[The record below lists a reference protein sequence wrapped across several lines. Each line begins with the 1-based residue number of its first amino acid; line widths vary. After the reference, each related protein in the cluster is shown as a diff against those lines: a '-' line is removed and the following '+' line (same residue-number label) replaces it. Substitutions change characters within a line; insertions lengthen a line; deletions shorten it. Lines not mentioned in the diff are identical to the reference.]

1 MPLKLGSSSP
11 SYRVGST
18 AVKTIRRGTSVAH
31 GFVGGNLSAASLYAA
46 ALDMVNAGNTAPT
59 AGGTLT
65 VNGVSLGS
73 YDYAVRSGETLSSF
87 TAADWF
93 TSTEDTRSAWCVVN
107 GNLTI
112 NSGVTFT
119 PSVRKLFTVLVVNG
133 NLTVNGTISMTA
145 RGANHSGTGNS
156 GGATTAGN
164 IRIITGTYSGV
175 TDPQVP
181 AAGGSALSGPGAS
194 SAGFTGNAGSGGG
207 TGGGGTGA
215 ASNPEPHAA
224 GGGAAGT
231 SFSGGSGGGGCT
243 AVATIGATTTAGRT
257 AQGSGGAGGPA
268 GSAFNVSGAG
278 GAGNP
283 GGAGCGTYGLA
294 GSSGTGGVLIVICIG
309 ELSGSGIIAS
319 NGSNGGGDVNDV
331 SCGGGGSGG
340 GSVTVMYAS
349 DSSSITPT
357 ANGGGIGNSQFQK
370 GGAGGAGTARKLALA

>member
-1 MPLKLGSSSP
+1 MSMSP
-11 SYRVGST
+11 RLLRPR
-18 AVKTIRRGTSVAH
+18 AKAA
-31 GFVGGNLSAASLYAA
+31 FAGGDLSAASLYDAA
-46 ALDMVNAGNTAPT
+46 VKMVTAAVTAPK

-65 VNGVSLGS
+65 INDVSLGS
-73 YDYAVRSGETLSSF
+73 YDFAVRSGETLSSF
-87 TAADWF
+87 TASDWF
-93 TSTEDTRSAWCVVN
+93 TSTEDTRSAWCVVK

-112 NSGVTFT
+112 NSGVTFA
-119 PSVRKLFTVLVVNG
+119 PSVRKLFSVLVVNG

-156 GGATTAGN
+156 GGATTASN

-194 SAGFTGNAGSGGG
+194 SAGLTGNAGSSGG
-207 TGGGGTGA
+207 TGGGGTGGA
-215 ASNPEPHAA
+215 VNPQPHAA

-243 AVATIGATTTAGRT
+243 NSATIGATTTAGRT
-257 AQGSGGAGGPA
+257 AKANGDAGGPG
-268 GSAFNVSGAG
+268 GSASNVSAGG

-283 GGAGCGTYGLA
+283 GGAGCGSAGVS
-294 GSSGTGGVLIVICIG
+294 GSSGTGGVLIIICLG
-309 ELSGSGIIAS
+309 TLSGTGTIAA
-319 NGSNGGGDVNDV
+319 NGSSGGGSPTDTAA
-331 SCGGGGSGG
+331 GGGGSGG
-340 GSVTVMYAS
+340 GSVTVIYTS

-357 ANGGGIGNSQFQK
+357 ANGGGVGNSQFQK